1 MADCSYEFYTIH
13 VDSLSSSTGN
23 VFTSHLFRPLKDIV
37 QVSVLNANF
46 DASSSGSNVAYLYVD
61 QLTSLFNENTGEP
74 SANLITSIPF
84 SKDRTRGSLARFNL
98 AATGRTI
105 YEQQDYSTQT
115 QFIHPIEKVDRLSTQ
130 LLDENGESLITTSN
144 TFISYRFTCMRENLC
159 PAPKKEKKRTK

>member
-23 VFTSHLFRPLKDIV
+23 VFTSHLFRPLKDVV
-37 QVSVLNANF
+37 QISVLNANF
-46 DASSSGSNVAYLYVD
+46 DASSSGSNVAYLHVE

-74 SANLITSIPF
+74 SGDVIASNPL
-84 SKDRTRGSLARFNL
+84 SKDRTRGALARFNL

-144 TFISYRFTCMRENLC
+144 TFVSFRFTCMRENLC
-159 PAPKKEKKRTK
+159 PTPKKEKKRTK